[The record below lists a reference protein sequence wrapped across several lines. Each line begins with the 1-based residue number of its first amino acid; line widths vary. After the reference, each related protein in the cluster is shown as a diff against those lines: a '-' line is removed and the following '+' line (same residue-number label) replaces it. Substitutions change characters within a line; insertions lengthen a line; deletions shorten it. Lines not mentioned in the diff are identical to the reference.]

1 MAGKGGG
8 TAAVTVQRFAAWQ
21 LIPGRSTGST
31 LTDYLGHLG
40 IAARE
45 PSREALNE
53 LHEAHVRSFTF
64 DNIDVPLGQ
73 QPGVGL
79 AAVQEKFVG
88 RGRGGYCFPPRRSRG
103 SLLPRVAAT
112 IRPCLPDDQ
121 LSISSTDTSPLRN
134 RSMSSSQSTAGPSNF
149 IPPLLTHHADV
160 IVTLASR
167 HSSWLSSAG
176 SSTRPRRAEKS
187 TGLLPSASLQG
198 RCWWTK

>member
-8 TAAVTVQRFAAWQ
+8 IAAVTVQRFAAWQ

-31 LTDYLGHLG
+31 LADYLGHLG

-79 AAVQEKFVG
+79 AAVQEKVVG
-88 RGRGGYCFPPRRSRG
+88 RGRGGYCFPPAGAEARQYAEH
-103 SLLPRVAAT
+103 VT
-112 IRPCLPDDQ
+112 DQ
-121 LSISSTDTSPLRN
+121 P
-134 RSMSSSQSTAGPSNF
+134 
-149 IPPLLTHHADV
+149 
-160 IVTLASR
+160 
-167 HSSWLSSAG
+167 AG
-176 SSTRPRRAEKS
+176 SQNPEGA
-187 TGLLPSASLQG
+187 
-198 RCWWTK
+198 